1 MNSGLGLEG
10 DIMRNSEILLI
21 LAIMF
26 ISSSAHATLATCPAC
41 SGEQPDWT
49 KSATSFLEGEP
60 PVQDT
65 PSTLNGAQQARL
77 LNAQIDARKNAGR
90 DSNTANN
97 IAATPERNS
106 TPMFDIHLNDFYA
119 APNPAKFNNA
129 VKIVASFGNISNNSA
144 TRDGPSSAADLTNLM
159 LYADIKNSAG
169 SDVARV
175 NLNQSSEN
183 EYSGI
188 WNASA
193 ESDTY
198 NATIVASGP
207 DGSKTFNDALQIIV
221 RGSENT
227 TGNVSVIKS

>member
-1 MNSGLGLEG
+1 
-10 DIMRNSEILLI
+10 MRNSEILLI
-21 LAIMF
+21 LALMF

-49 KSATSFLEGEP
+49 KSATSFLEGNTI
-60 PVQDT
+60 QDT

-77 LNAQIDARKNAGR
+77 LDAQIDARKKTSI

-97 IAATPERNS
+97 KAATLIRNS
-106 TPMFDIHLNDFYA
+106 TPIFDIHLNDLYA
-119 APNPAKFNNA
+119 VPNPAKFKDA

-144 TRDGPSSAADLTNLM
+144 TRDGPSSAADSTNLVVYID
-159 LYADIKNSAG
+159 LKNSAG

-188 WNASA
+188 WNASV

-198 NATIVASGP
+198 NATIVASRP
-207 DGSKTFNDALQIIV
+207 DGSKTFNDALQIMV
-221 RGSENT
+221 TAKGSGNT
-227 TGNVSVIKS
+227 TGSVNAI